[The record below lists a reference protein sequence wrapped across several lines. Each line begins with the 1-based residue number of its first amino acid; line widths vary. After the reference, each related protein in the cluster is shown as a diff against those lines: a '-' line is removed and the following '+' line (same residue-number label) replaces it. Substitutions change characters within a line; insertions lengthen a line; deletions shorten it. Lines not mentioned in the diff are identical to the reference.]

1 MGNMFTF
8 GKIKQIL
15 FSCRNLKLNLKGG
28 FLALNQIFREDSQAF
43 ISKMFDSLFGK
54 TTYIIRGKLEFWFSY
69 IYEKLPP

>member
-28 FLALNQIFREDSQAF
+28 FLALNQNFREDSQAF
-43 ISKMFDSLFGK
+43 ISKMFDSL
-54 TTYIIRGKLEFWFSY
+54 LA
-69 IYEKLPP
+69 KLPI